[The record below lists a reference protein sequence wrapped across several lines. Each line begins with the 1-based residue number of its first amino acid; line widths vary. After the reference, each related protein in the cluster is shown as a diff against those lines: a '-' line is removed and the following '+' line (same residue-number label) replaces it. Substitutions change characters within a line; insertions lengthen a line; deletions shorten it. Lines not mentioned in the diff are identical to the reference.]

1 MKPQKKPVAI
11 VVGILVAVIAI
22 VLLASSLDIID
33 IRL

>member
-1 MKPQKKPVAI
+1 MKKALPVVIGIAIAII
-11 VVGILVAVIAI
+11 VV